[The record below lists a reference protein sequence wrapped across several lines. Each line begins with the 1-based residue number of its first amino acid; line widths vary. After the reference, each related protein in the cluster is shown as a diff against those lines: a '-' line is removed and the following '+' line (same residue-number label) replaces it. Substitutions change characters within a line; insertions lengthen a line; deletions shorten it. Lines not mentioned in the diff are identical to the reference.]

1 MMPPGVH
8 APSLVSPL
16 ASFSPTFYKFQKV
29 VTRRMPTM
37 EVPPSLTMEVPPPL
51 TMEVP
56 PPLTMEFPPPLT
68 MEFPPPLTMEVPPS
82 LTTDASNNCSAT
94 SSGSMTYA
102 IYAMTSAIS
111 ATSSG
116 ADLRLLEGSYLPKRL
131 RAVSQFLLRPFAANN
146 EPHRQKVASMHAL

>member
-16 ASFSPTFYKFQKV
+16 VSFSPTFYKFQKV

-37 EVPPSLTMEVPPPL
+37 EVPPSLTMEIPPSL

-56 PPLTMEFPPPLT
+56 PT
-68 MEFPPPLTMEVPPS
+68 

-94 SSGSMTYA
+94 SSGSTTYA